1 MIERLAVIRP
11 EIALFIAA
19 CVVMLLGVSR
29 NAGVRRLVW
38 WVTGVS
44 LVIAGW
50 LAITTEGRVGLI
62 PGLTPYVKTMVAVV
76 GLLLVLVLAGSVD
89 RGYERLVARGAAM
102 FDPIRSTGG
111 EFAAFFLFSLTGVML
126 CASADDL
133 IWLFL
138 ALELTSLPTYV
149 MVALSTSRERS
160 GESAVKYFFLGAFG
174 AAVFLY
180 GFALLYGAT
189 GTTMLPE
196 IAASFAEG
204 RAGLLGIAGLTLAL
218 VGVAFKMAAAPMH
231 FYAAD
236 VYEGSSAP
244 VAAHLAFAPKA
255 AGLVSAML
263 LLACPGWSF
272 GEGLPEAVR
281 VVVWVMAAV
290 TMTVGNAMALLQS
303 SVKRMLAYSS
313 VAHSGYMLVGLV
325 AGPGTA
331 GSGASSIWTNG
342 LSASLFY
349 MLCYGLMNV
358 GAFAALAALERGHGA
373 DGETI
378 ELETIDDLRGLCKAR
393 PWVGWGFVLSALS
406 LLGFPPLLGFF
417 AKLFLFTS
425 AISAGEIVLVVVM
438 GLNSAVGAFYYLRLV
453 SSAYF
458 ERDGAAA
465 KARPTPLLGRAL
477 ATALSGA
484 SVVATLPFVWGL
496 QRASVK
502 AVQVDEGS
510 VVRAAESLTKGKT
523 AHGTTDADT
532 ERASTN

>member
-29 NAGVRRLVW
+29 SAMLRRLVW
-38 WVTGVS
+38 WVTGLS
-44 LVIAGW
+44 LVIAGV
-50 LAITTEGRVGLI
+50 LAMTTQGRVGLL

-76 GLLLVLVLAGSVD
+76 GLLLTMVLAGSVD
-89 RGYERLVARGAAM
+89 RGYERLIAGGKAS
-102 FDPIRSTGG
+102 FDPIRATSG

-149 MVALSTSRERS
+149 MVALSTSRQRS

-189 GTTMLPE
+189 GTTMLPG
-196 IAASFAEG
+196 IASAFAEG
-204 RAGLLGIAGLTLAL
+204 RAGLLGIAGLVLAI

-255 AGLVSAML
+255 AGLVSIML
-263 LLACPGWSF
+263 LLACAGWSF
-272 GEGLPEAVR
+272 GDGLPEAVR
-281 VVVWVMAAV
+281 VVIWVMAAV
-290 TMTVGNAMALLQS
+290 TMTVGNALALLQS

-325 AGPGTA
+325 AGPGD
-331 GSGASSIWTNG
+331 SMWSNG

-358 GAFAALAALERGHGA
+358 GAFAALAAMERGQGA
-373 DGETI
+373 DGETV
-378 ELETIDDLRGLCKAR
+378 ELETVDDLRGLCKAR
-393 PWVGWGFVLSALS
+393 PWVGWGFVLSVLS

-425 AISAGEIVLVVVM
+425 AMSAGEIALVVVM

-453 SSAYF
+453 SAAYF
-458 ERDGAAA
+458 DRSGGAERS
-465 KARPTPLLGRAL
+465 RPTALWGRAL
-477 ATALSGA
+477 AAALSGA
-484 SVVATLPFVWGL
+484 SVVAALPFIWGL
-496 QRASVK
+496 QRASVR
-502 AVQVDEGS
+502 AVQIEEIGS
-510 VVRAAESLTKGKT
+510 SAHDDAAMPDT
-523 AHGTTDADT
+523 HRTDAG
-532 ERASTN
+532 E

>member
-11 EIALFIAA
+11 EIALFVAA

-29 NAGVRRLVW
+29 NAGLRRLVW
-38 WVTGVS
+38 WVTGVA
-44 LVIAGW
+44 LVISGV
-50 LAITTEGRVGLI
+50 LAMTTEGRVGLI
-62 PGLTPYVKTMVAVV
+62 PGLTPYVKTMVAGV
-76 GLLLVLVLAGSVD
+76 GLLLALVLAGSVD
-89 RGYERLVARGAAM
+89 RGYERQVARGTAR

-111 EFAAFFLFSLTGVML
+111 EFAAFFLFSLAGVML

-149 MVALSTSRERS
+149 MVALSTSRQRS

-180 GFALLYGAT
+180 GFALMYGAT

-196 IAASFAEG
+196 IAASFASG
-204 RAGLLGIAGLTLAL
+204 RAGVLGIAGLTLAL

-263 LLACPGWSF
+263 LLACAGWGF
-272 GEGLPEAVR
+272 GDGLPEAVR

-325 AGPGTA
+325 AGPGT
-331 GSGASSIWTNG
+331 GASSIWTNG

-358 GAFAALAALERGHGA
+358 GAFAALAALERGQGA

-378 ELETIDDLRGLCKAR
+378 ELETVDDLRGLCKAR
-393 PWVGWGFVLSALS
+393 PWVGWGFVLSVLS

-425 AISAGEIVLVVVM
+425 AISAGEIALVVVM

-458 ERDGAAA
+458 ERTGGAER
-465 KARPTPLLGRAL
+465 ARPTALWGRAL
-477 ATALSGA
+477 AAGLSGA
-484 SVVATLPFVWGL
+484 SVVAALPFVWGL
-496 QRASVK
+496 QRASVR
-502 AVQVDEGS
+502 AVAVDEAIVTES
-510 VVRAAESLTKGKT
+510 AAP
-523 AHGTTDADT
+523 AHVGVSAEDPDAARTTDG
-532 ERASTN
+532 RAN

>member
-1 MIERLAVIRP
+1 MIERLALIRP
-11 EIALFIAA
+11 EIALFVAA

-29 NAGVRRLVW
+29 NAAMRRLVW
-38 WVTGVS
+38 WVTGLA
-44 LVIAGW
+44 LVIAGG
-50 LAITTEGRVGLI
+50 LAITTEGRIGLI

-76 GLLLVLVLAGSVD
+76 GLLLTMVLAGSVD
-89 RGYERLVARGAAM
+89 RGYERLIGTGRAV

-111 EFAAFFLFSLTGVML
+111 EFAAFFLFSLAGVML

-174 AAVFLY
+174 AAIFLY
-180 GFALLYGAT
+180 GFALLYGAS
-189 GTTMLPE
+189 GTTMLPG
-196 IAASFAEG
+196 IAAAFAEG
-204 RAGLLGIAGLTLAL
+204 RAGLLGVAGLTLAL
-218 VGVAFKMAAAPMH
+218 IGVAFKMAAAPMH

-263 LLACPGWSF
+263 LLSVAGWGF
-272 GEGLPEAVR
+272 GGEMPEALR
-281 VVVWVMAAV
+281 VIVWVMAAV

-325 AGPGTA
+325 AGPGA
-331 GSGASSIWTNG
+331 QGGADGSSIWTNG

-378 ELETIDDLRGLCKAR
+378 ELETVEDLRGLCRAR

-425 AISAGEIVLVVVM
+425 AISAGELALVVVM
-438 GLNSAVGAFYYLRLV
+438 GLNSAVGACYYLRLV
-453 SSAYF
+453 GAAYF
-458 ERDGAAA
+458 ERSGAAER
-465 KARPTPLLGRAL
+465 ARPTALWGRSL
-477 ATALSGA
+477 ATLLSGA
-484 SVVATLPFVWGL
+484 SVVAAIPFIWSL
-496 QRASVK
+496 QRASVN
-502 AVQVDEGS
+502 AVQVDQSG
-510 VVRAAESLTKGKT
+510 VAAEAPEPGPMQSAG
-523 AHGTTDADT
+523 AEAA
-532 ERASTN
+532 R

>member
-11 EIALFIAA
+11 EIALFTAA
-19 CVVMLLGVSR
+19 CVVMLLGVSH
-29 NAGVRRLVW
+29 NAAMRRLVW
-38 WVTGVS
+38 WVTGLS
-44 LVIAGW
+44 LVIAGV
-50 LAITTEGRVGLI
+50 LAMTTEGRVGLL

-76 GLLLVLVLAGSVD
+76 GLLLTLVLAGSVD
-89 RGYERLVARGAAM
+89 RGYERAVSGGRAA
-102 FDPIRSTGG
+102 FDPIRATGG
-111 EFAAFFLFSLTGVML
+111 EFAAFFLFSLMGVML

-149 MVALSTSRERS
+149 MVALSTSRQRS

-180 GFALLYGAT
+180 GFALLYGAA
-189 GTTMLPE
+189 GTTMLPG
-196 IAASFAEG
+196 IAAAFAEG
-204 RAGLLGIAGLTLAL
+204 RAGALGVAGLVLAL
-218 VGVAFKMAAAPMH
+218 VGVGFKMAAVPMH

-263 LLACPGWSF
+263 LLSCAGWAFAESM
-272 GEGLPEAVR
+272 PEAIR
-281 VVVWVMAAV
+281 VVIWVMAAV

-325 AGPGTA
+325 AGPGD
-331 GSGASSIWTNG
+331 SMWSNG

-358 GAFAALAALERGHGA
+358 GAFGALAALERGHGA
-373 DGETI
+373 DGETV
-378 ELETIDDLRGLCKAR
+378 ELETIDDLRGLCRAR

-425 AISAGEIVLVVVM
+425 AVSAGEIALVVVM

-453 SSAYF
+453 SAAYF
-458 ERDGAAA
+458 ERDGGAER
-465 KARPTPLLGRAL
+465 ARPTALWGRSL
-477 ATALSGA
+477 ATVLSGA
-484 SVVATLPFVWGL
+484 SVVAALPFVWGL
-496 QRASVK
+496 QRASVR
-502 AVQVDEGS
+502 AVEVVEVEITAGGS
-510 VVRAAESLTKGKT
+510 AEAEVPVAQGQEEP
-523 AHGTTDADT
+523 AI
-532 ERASTN
+532 RN